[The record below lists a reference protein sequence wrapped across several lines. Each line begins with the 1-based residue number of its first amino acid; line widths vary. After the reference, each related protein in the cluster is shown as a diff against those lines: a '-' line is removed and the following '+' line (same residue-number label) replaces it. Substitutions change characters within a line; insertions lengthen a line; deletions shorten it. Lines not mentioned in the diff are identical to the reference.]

1 MLNKLKEIEA
11 NAAAAI
17 AAMKDGTALEAAR
30 VKYLGKKG
38 ELTAILRGMGSLS
51 ADERPVIGAAA
62 NVIRQNI
69 EAAIEKG
76 SRAEGAVHEHP
87 PCFRK
92 NRRNTS
98 RKGKAH
104 RCAPSS
110 ATDRKPDE
118 RNIHRYGF

>member
-69 EAAIEKG
+69 EAAIEK
-76 SRAEGAVHEHP
+76 
-87 PCFRK
+87 
-92 NRRNTS
+92 
-98 RKGKAH
+98 
-104 RCAPSS
+104 
-110 ATDRKPDE
+110 RKPS
-118 RNIHRYGF
+118 